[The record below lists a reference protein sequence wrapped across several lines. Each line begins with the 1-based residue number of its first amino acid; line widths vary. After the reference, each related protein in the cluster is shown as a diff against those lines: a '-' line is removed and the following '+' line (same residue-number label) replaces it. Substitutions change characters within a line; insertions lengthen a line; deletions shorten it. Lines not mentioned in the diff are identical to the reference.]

1 MSLKNFR
8 SIALILGLSVC
19 LPALSNRPANAADR
33 LVEETNRQIVRD
45 AFEGW
50 EAGTFN
56 IFDLLDAD
64 VVWTIMGFDPV
75 VSGTYRGKEDLLS
88 RTVAPFNAR
97 MSEGLSPTVH
107 EVWADGDDVLV
118 RFDGQGR
125 TAAGDI
131 YRNHYLWIF
140 TMQEGAVT
148 EVTAFLDMAAF
159 AALLARDPASA
170 VDERTD

>member
-1 MSLKNFR
+1 MPLKNFR
-8 SIALILGLSVC
+8 LIALSLGLAVC
-19 LPALSNRPANAADR
+19 LPALTNRPANAADP
-33 LVEETNRQIVRD
+33 LVEETNRQVVGD

-56 IFDLLDAD
+56 VFDLLDAD
-64 VVWTIMGFDPV
+64 VVWTITGFDPV
-75 VSGTYRGKEDLLS
+75 VSSTYRGKEDLLS

-97 MSEGLSPTVH
+97 MSEGLSPTLH
-107 EVWADGDDVLV
+107 AVWADGDDVLV

-140 TMQEGAVT
+140 TMEEGVVT
-148 EVTAFLDMAAF
+148 EVTAFLDTAAF
-159 AALLARDPASA
+159 AALLSRDPRMDAI
-170 VDERTD
+170 E